1 MSTDNNRDST
11 KVSTPPTAQKRTP
24 IGELLVAEGLITA
37 PELEAAL
44 TYRQEKGVK
53 LGQALVALHLATQA
67 DIARVLRMQGKVHCL
82 QLTPG
87 IIDPE
92 IANLLGEERSRKMQV
107 IAVNRIAG
115 VVTVAM
121 EDPSELYNVDAI
133 SMHLGLPVFAV
144 HSEPEHIEHCL
155 NAVFAKKGEPSQGL
169 SVDDILS
176 KSDLVGTAVNLEIA
190 REEDEQTAD
199 SEALDGPVINMVR
212 AVVEEAF
219 SAGASDIHLE
229 PRSAGFLVRFRIDGV
244 LQDRVNLPKAWSR
257 PVLARL
263 KILGNLDIAER
274 RLPQDGRAQ
283 AEIRGHRV
291 DLRIATTPCL
301 HGEGAVI
308 RILDGGRKLLD
319 LASLAFDAR
328 QLEDVKRMVEGGE
341 GIVLATGPTGSGKT
355 TSLYALLQH
364 LNKPD
369 TKIITVEDPV
379 ENQLE
384 GATQINM
391 NAKIGLDF
399 ARGLR
404 SILRQD
410 PDVVLVGEIRDE
422 ETAQIAVQ
430 AAMTGHIVLST
441 LHTNGAAESVTRLCE
456 MKIEPYLLSDTLRGL
471 IAQRLVRRICLH
483 CKRQTEPK
491 LGMIERLGLKAE
503 DGPFY
508 AGDGCER
515 CNGSGYKGRIAIYEV
530 MRIDPKL
537 GSIVRRNGGVDTLR
551 NAAVE
556 GGMSTLRADGL
567 RKALQGHTTLDEIYS
582 ATVRDS

>member
-1 MSTDNNRDST
+1 MSHEPMNE
-11 KVSTPPTAQKRTP
+11 TARPAAQNTNGRRVP
-24 IGELLVAEGLITA
+24 LGEILVAEGLIKPA
-37 PELEAAL
+37 ELDAAL
-44 TYRQEKGVK
+44 VYRQEKGVK

-67 DIARVLRMQGKVHCL
+67 DIARALRTQGKVHCMH
-82 QLTPG
+82 LTPA
-87 IIDPE
+87 IVDLE
-92 IANLLGEERSRKMQV
+92 VANLLGEERSQKLQA

-133 SMHLGLPVFAV
+133 SMHVGSPVFAV
-144 HSEPEHIEHCL
+144 HAEPEHIEQCMRTL
-155 NAVFAKKGEPSQGL
+155 WKKADEPVKS
-169 SVDDILS
+169 SNVDEILS
-176 KSDLVGTAVNLEIA
+176 RSALAEGNVNLEVA
-190 REEDEQTAD
+190 TEQEEDAAED
-199 SEALDGPVINMVR
+199 LDQPVINMVR
-212 AVVEEAF
+212 AVIEEAF
-219 SAGASDIHLE
+219 TMGASDIHLE
-229 PRSAGFLVRFRIDGV
+229 PRQAALVVRFRVDGV
-244 LQDRVNLPKAWSR
+244 LQERIKLPKAWAR
-257 PVLARL
+257 PCLARL

-283 AEIRGHRV
+283 AEIRGYRV

-319 LASLAFDAR
+319 LSALALDDR
-328 QLEDVKRMVEGGE
+328 QLEDIKRMVEGGE

-355 TSLYALLQH
+355 TTLYALLQH
-364 LNKPD
+364 LNSPE

-379 ENQLE
+379 ENQLD

-391 NAKIGLDF
+391 NAKIGLNF

-441 LHTNGAAESVTRLCE
+441 LHANGAAESITRLAD
-456 MKIEPYLLSDTLRGL
+456 MKVESYLLADALRGL
-471 IAQRLVRRICLH
+471 VAQRLVRRICGG
-483 CKRQTEPK
+483 CKREMTPK
-491 LGMIERLGLKAE
+491 QGMIERLGLTPGEQK
-503 DGPFY
+503 FY
-508 AGDGCER
+508 EGAGCDK

-530 MRIDPKL
+530 LRIDPTLSSLIRK
-537 GSIVRRNGGVDTLR
+537 NAGVEAIR
-551 NAAVE
+551 NAAVA
-556 GGMSTLRADGL
+556 GGMATLRADGL
-567 RKALQGHTTLDEIYS
+567 RKCIAGHTTLDEVYA